1 MTEYRQNMQVQALT
15 PRILGLVLVSVVAC
29 SAPKPNFQTAWQS
42 LLGHL
47 SKCTVEHGYDPRTS
61 DELGKHE
68 LGKNEGQWRACAYA
82 GIEAYM
88 IPATVAPDLFRKLV
102 RLDRKLTGQV
112 ARGDLSRSARKSR
125 IKEILGQIRNKEEA
139 YQQAQ
144 FERLR
149 EIQDVMERQRRS
161 EEMQRIHRQGSMIR
175 RAVTARF

>member
-1 MTEYRQNMQVQALT
+1 MQVQALT

-47 SKCTVEHGYDPRTS
+47 SKCTAEHGYDPSTS
-61 DELGKHE
+61 DELGRHE

-82 GIEAYM
+82 GIEVYM

-102 RLDRKLTGQV
+102 RLDREMTGQV

-125 IKEILGQIRNKEEA
+125 IKNFWTRLETRKKLISRRNSKDYA
-139 YQQAQ
+139 RSKTSWRGRGATKKCNASIG
-144 FERLR
+144 R
-149 EIQDVMERQRRS
+149 E
-161 EEMQRIHRQGSMIR
+161 
-175 RAVTARF
+175 T

>member
-1 MTEYRQNMQVQALT
+1 MHLRAPA

-29 SAPKPNFQTAWQS
+29 SAPKPNFQIAWQS
-42 LLGHL
+42 LLSHL
-47 SKCTVEHGYDPRTS
+47 SNCTAEHGYDPSTS
-61 DELGKHE
+61 DELGQHE

-88 IPATVAPDLFRKLV
+88 IPATVAPDLFRTLV
-102 RLDRKLTGQV
+102 HLDRKMTVQV

-125 IKEILGQIRNKEEA
+125 IKEILDQISNKEEA

-149 EIQDVMERQRRS
+149 EIQDVMERQRRD
-161 EEMQRIHRQGSMIR
+161 EEMQRIHRQGAMIR